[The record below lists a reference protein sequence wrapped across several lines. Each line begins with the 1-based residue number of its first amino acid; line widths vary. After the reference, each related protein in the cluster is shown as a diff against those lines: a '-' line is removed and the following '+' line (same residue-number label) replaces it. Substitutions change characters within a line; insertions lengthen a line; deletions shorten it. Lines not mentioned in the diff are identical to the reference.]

1 LHRQLY
7 AGITFG
13 ICGYQT
19 GILAVMAATVSAIPL
34 VLAMRWPPEAH
45 RQAQTFEVSQTS
57 KVLPREAHRQTQT
70 FEAAETSKV
79 LPREAHRQ
87 ARTFEVSQTS
97 KVLPRERKAWLV
109 GLWEM
114 WRSALGRRAFIAGFI
129 YALVEGVLISTASL
143 FLASRLGTGE
153 LLGGL
158 GVRVATVAG
167 LVLAVRWTSDILFGP
182 AIGALSDRLGQPTA
196 LVLLATTLLAG
207 IIGVTLLA
215 DAGLVLCLMVVFVS
229 SSGLNITLGAIANS
243 LALEAER
250 PHLFIGAY
258 TTAADAGSALGPLLA
273 YSASALVTMNGL
285 YVFGGGALL
294 VASLLYWR
302 AWRTRQLTGE
312 GSLTPDTFFD
322 SRRSS
327 E

>member
-1 LHRQLY
+1 
-7 AGITFG
+7 
-13 ICGYQT
+13 
-19 GILAVMAATVSAIPL
+19 
-34 VLAMRWPPEAH
+34 
-45 RQAQTFEVSQTS
+45 
-57 KVLPREAHRQTQT
+57 LPREAHRQTQT